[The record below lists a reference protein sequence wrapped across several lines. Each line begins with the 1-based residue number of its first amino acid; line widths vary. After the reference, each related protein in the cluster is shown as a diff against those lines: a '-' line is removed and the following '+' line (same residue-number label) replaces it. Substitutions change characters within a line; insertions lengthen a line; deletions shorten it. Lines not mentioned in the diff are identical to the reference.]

1 MGILLAT
8 NCPVIIDEKFVNNS
22 WQLYV
27 NYSYFCPFKT
37 MLMTAVDFFNIICS
51 IPKTLRFN
59 FHYFPL
65 KTALKLPV
73 VVSHRTYLRELHG
86 KVELPEKVERAMV
99 KIGFGDVG
107 HYDRKRSRGIWQV
120 SGTVSFGGKTSI
132 GHGSKLS
139 VRGDLKLG
147 ADFNMTAEST
157 IVCAKEISFGDDC
170 LVAWDVLVMDTDEHP
185 LYNRRETWDSSP
197 VPSLEVP
204 SPVSNNTENER
215 INPDKPILVGNH
227 VWIGCK
233 CVLLKGAA
241 VPDNTVLA
249 AGTLLTSTFAGEHQ
263 VIGGNPP
270 SVLKQDVRWEH

>member
-1 MGILLAT
+1 
-8 NCPVIIDEKFVNNS
+8 
-22 WQLYV
+22 
-27 NYSYFCPFKT
+27 
-37 MLMTAVDFFNIICS
+37 MTAFDFWNIVRS

-86 KVELPEKVERAMV
+86 KVVLPEKVERAMI

-120 SGTVSFGGKTSI
+120 SGTVSFGGTASI
-132 GHGSKLS
+132 GHGSKIS

-147 ADFNMTAEST
+147 AGFNMTAEST
-157 IVCAKEISFGDDC
+157 IVCSKEIRFGRDC
-170 LVAWDVLVMDTDEHP
+170 RLSWDILVMDTDEHP
-185 LYNRRETWDSSP
+185 IYRHETNRHETRDSGS
-197 VPSLEVP
+197 VPSPEVP
-204 SPVSNNTENER
+204 RPVSNNSENER
-215 INPDKPILVGNH
+215 INPDKAIIVGNH

-233 CVLLKGAA
+233 CVLLKGAEL
-241 VPDNTVLA
+241 PDNTVVA
-249 AGTLLTSTFAGEHQ
+249 AGTLLTSSFAGEPQ

-270 SVLKQDVRWEH
+270 TVLKRDIRWEH

>member
-1 MGILLAT
+1 
-8 NCPVIIDEKFVNNS
+8 
-22 WQLYV
+22 
-27 NYSYFCPFKT
+27 
-37 MLMTAVDFFNIICS
+37 MTAFDFFNIICS

-86 KVELPEKVERAMV
+86 KVELPEKVGRAMI

-120 SGTVSFGGKTSI
+120 SGMVSFGGKASI

-139 VRGDLKLG
+139 IRGHLSLG

-157 IVCAKEISFGDDC
+157 IVCAKDIRFGDDC
-170 LVAWDVLVMDTDEHP
+170 LLSWDILVMDTDEHP
-185 LYNRRETWDSSP
+185 LYSCGHETGGREMRDD
-197 VPSLEVP
+197 
-204 SPVSNNTENER
+204 ER
-215 INPDKPILVGNH
+215 INPDKAILVGDH
-227 VWIGCK
+227 VWVGCH
-233 CVLLKGAA
+233 CILLKGTEI
-241 VPDNTVLA
+241 PNNTVVA
-249 AGTLLTSTFAGEHQ
+249 AGTLLTSSFSGNHQ

-270 SVLKQDVRWEH
+270 TILKRDVRWEH

>member
-1 MGILLAT
+1 MM
-8 NCPVIIDEKFVNNS
+8 P
-22 WQLYV
+22 
-27 NYSYFCPFKT
+27 
-37 MLMTAVDFFNIICS
+37 MTAFDCFNIVRS

-59 FHYFPL
+59 LHYFPL

-107 HYDRKRSRGIWQV
+107 HYDRKRSRSIWQV
-120 SGTVSFGGKTSI
+120 SGKVSFGGKASI

-139 VRGDLKLG
+139 VRGHLCLG

-157 IVCAKEISFGDDC
+157 IVCAKEIRFGDDC
-170 LVAWDVLVMDTDEHP
+170 LLAWDILVMDTDEHP
-185 LYNRRETWDSSP
+185 LYDM
-197 VPSLEVP
+197 
-204 SPVSNNTENER
+204 ENQH
-215 INPDKPILVGNH
+215 INPDKPILVGDH

-233 CVLLKGAA
+233 CVLLKGAE

-249 AGTLLTSTFAGEHQ
+249 AGTLLKTTFAGEHQ

-270 SVLKQDVRWEH
+270 SVLKHDVRWEH

>member
-1 MGILLAT
+1 
-8 NCPVIIDEKFVNNS
+8 
-22 WQLYV
+22 
-27 NYSYFCPFKT
+27 
-37 MLMTAVDFFNIICS
+37 MTAFDCFNIIRS

-86 KVELPEKVERAMV
+86 KVELPEKVETAMV

-120 SGTVSFGGKTSI
+120 SGTVSFGGKASI

-139 VRGDLKLG
+139 VRGHLSFG
-147 ADFNMTAEST
+147 EDFNMTAEST
-157 IVCAKEISFGDDC
+157 IVCAKEIRFGNGC
-170 LVAWDVLVMDTDEHP
+170 LLAWDILVMDTDEHP
-185 LYNRRETWDSSP
+185 LYDMESQ
-197 VPSLEVP
+197 
-204 SPVSNNTENER
+204 R
-215 INPDKPILVGNH
+215 INPDKAILVGDH

-233 CVLLKGAA
+233 CVLLKGAE
-241 VPDNTVLA
+241 VPSNTVLA
-249 AGTLLTSTFAGEHQ
+249 AGTLLKTTFAGEHQ

-270 SVLKQDVRWEH
+270 TVLKRDVRWEH

>member
-1 MGILLAT
+1 
-8 NCPVIIDEKFVNNS
+8 
-22 WQLYV
+22 
-27 NYSYFCPFKT
+27 
-37 MLMTAVDFFNIICS
+37 MTAFDFFNIIRS

-65 KTALKLPV
+65 GTALKLPV

-86 KVELPEKVERAMV
+86 KVVLPEQVETAMI

-120 SGTVSFGGKTSI
+120 SGTVSFGGKASI

-139 VRGDLKLG
+139 IRGDLTLG

-157 IVCAKEISFGDDC
+157 IVCAKSIRFGNDC
-170 LVAWDVLVMDTDEHP
+170 LLSWDILVMDTDEHP
-185 LYNRRETWDSSP
+185 LFGLGTSGHETSGHGTRDDK
-197 VPSLEVP
+197 
-204 SPVSNNTENER
+204 R
-215 INPDKPILVGNH
+215 INPDKPIIVGNH

-233 CVLLKGAA
+233 CVLLKGAEI
-241 VPDNTVLA
+241 PDNTVLA
-249 AGTLLTSTFAGEHQ
+249 AGTLLTSAFSGEHQ

-270 SVLKQDVRWEH
+270 SVLKRDVCWAH

>member
-1 MGILLAT
+1 
-8 NCPVIIDEKFVNNS
+8 
-22 WQLYV
+22 
-27 NYSYFCPFKT
+27 
-37 MLMTAVDFFNIICS
+37 MTAFDCFNIIRS

-120 SGTVSFGGKTSI
+120 SGTVSFGGKASI

-139 VRGDLKLG
+139 VRGHLSLG
-147 ADFNMTAEST
+147 KDFNMTAEST
-157 IVCAKEISFGDDC
+157 IVCAKEIRFGDDC
-170 LVAWDVLVMDTDEHP
+170 LLAWDILMMDTDEHP
-185 LYNRRETWDSSP
+185 LYDRESQH
-197 VPSLEVP
+197 
-204 SPVSNNTENER
+204 
-215 INPDKPILVGNH
+215 INPDKAILVGDH

-233 CVLLKGAA
+233 CVLLKGAE
-241 VPDNTVLA
+241 VPNNTELA
-249 AGTLLTSTFAGEHQ
+249 AGTLLKTTFAGEHQ

-270 SVLKQDVRWEH
+270 TVLKREVRWEH

>member
-1 MGILLAT
+1 
-8 NCPVIIDEKFVNNS
+8 
-22 WQLYV
+22 
-27 NYSYFCPFKT
+27 
-37 MLMTAVDFFNIICS
+37 MTAFDFFNIIRS

-65 KTALKLPV
+65 RKAVKLPV

-86 KVELPEKVERAMV
+86 KVELPEKVNTAMI

-120 SGTVSFGGKTSI
+120 SGTVSFGGKASI

-139 VRGDLKLG
+139 VRGHLSLG

-157 IVCAKEISFGDDC
+157 IVCAKEIRFGNDC
-170 LVAWDVLVMDTDEHP
+170 LLSWDILVMDTDEHP
-185 LYNRRETWDSSP
+185 LYYCGHGTAGRETSGHGTMGHGTRDD
-197 VPSLEVP
+197 
-204 SPVSNNTENER
+204 ER
-215 INPDKPILVGNH
+215 INPDKAIVVGDH

-233 CVLLKGAA
+233 CMLLKGAE
-241 VPDNTVLA
+241 VPSNTVLA
-249 AGTLLTSTFAGEHQ
+249 AGTLLTSSFAGEQQ

-270 SVLKQDVRWEH
+270 SILKRDVLWEH